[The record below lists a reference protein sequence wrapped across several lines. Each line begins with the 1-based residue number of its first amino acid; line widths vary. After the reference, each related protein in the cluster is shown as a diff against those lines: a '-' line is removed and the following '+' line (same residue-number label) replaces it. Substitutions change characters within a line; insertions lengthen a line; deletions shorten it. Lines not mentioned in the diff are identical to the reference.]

1 MEEQLISFE
10 TAKLAKEKGFDEKVR
25 AVFRVW
31 HEVAQER
38 KYQDRAYNYNGADWD
53 GDKEQ
58 FYSRPTQSLLQK
70 WLREKHELH
79 LVVDH
84 SKKGHYEVRLSD
96 NSDNSISTEL
106 FGESFPSY
114 EEALE
119 AGLIVALKRI

>member
-1 MEEQLISFE
+1 MEDELISFE

-38 KYQDRAYNYNGADWD
+38 KYHNRAYNYNGANWD
-53 GDKEQ
+53 GDKDQ

-70 WLREKHELH
+70 WLREEHNIDF
-79 LVVDH
+79 VIIPYPR
-84 SKKGHYEVRLSD
+84 GYEFMIFN
-96 NSDNSISTEL
+96 NSEESTRYRYS
-106 FGESFPSY
+106 GYTTY

-119 AGLIVALKRI
+119 ASLFEALKTFI